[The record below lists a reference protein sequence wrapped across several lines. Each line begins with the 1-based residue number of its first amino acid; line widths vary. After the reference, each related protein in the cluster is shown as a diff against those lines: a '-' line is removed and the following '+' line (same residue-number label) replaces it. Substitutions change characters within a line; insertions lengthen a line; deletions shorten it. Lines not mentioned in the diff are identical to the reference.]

1 MTAMELIEIAR
12 IVFALVA
19 VLGMIGVAAIAAKKL
34 GLQNGAIAM
43 QRARRLAIVKSLSLD
58 AKRRLAI
65 IACDGR
71 EHLVVLDA
79 ARVSVIERSIPA
91 RELAETAAEDS
102 LVAPARKLHA
112 PFPVIRLLQRAP
124 RDQTVAL
131 RAAGII

>member
-1 MTAMELIEIAR
+1 MELIDIAR
-12 IVFALVA
+12 IIFALVA
-19 VLGMIGVAAIAAKKL
+19 VIGMIGLAAIAAKKL

-43 QRARRLAIVKSLSLD
+43 HRVRRLAIVESLSLD
-58 AKRRLAI
+58 PKRRLAI

-71 EHLVVLDA
+71 EHLIVLDA
-79 ARVSVIERSIPA
+79 ARVSVIERGIPA
-91 RELAETAAEDS
+91 HEPAEATEQEAVA
-102 LVAPARKLHA
+102 APAKKLHA